1 MFEFKWRY
9 RDAVKNNLGLKGL
22 FSMISDLNSVV
33 INMIATGVYM
43 VVNFKICRI
52 SRGAHKLTQT
62 PTLIKIKIYDKIV
75 FIID

>member
-9 RDAVKNNLGLKGL
+9 RDAVKNNLGLKGS
-22 FSMISDLNSVV
+22 FFMILDLNSVV

-52 SRGAHKLTQT
+52 SRCTRKLART
-62 PTLIKIKIYDKIV
+62 PAKKKKLKI
-75 FIID
+75 